1 MPDFITL
8 DALVRD
14 TGQRLPKK
22 TAVIDGERQIDYAA
36 FDDLIDRVAA
46 SLQASGLKP
55 QDAISICAL
64 SSIEYAA
71 TFLGALRAGIAV
83 APLAPSSTPVD
94 FSAMVKDA
102 AAKIL
107 FMDDSTAASMAS
119 ATVDPAIQRVALD
132 GGKAG
137 KPFAEWLSPE
147 GVKPAPVTIDPEWV
161 FNIIYSSGTTGTPK
175 GIVHTHW
182 MRWRQYGQLDPLGYG
197 PDAVTVLSTPLYS
210 NTTLV
215 CFNPTFAGG
224 GTVVLMKKFDARGF
238 LELSAKHRATHA
250 MLVPVQ
256 YRRIMSIP
264 DFDSFDLSSFVM
276 KFSTSAPFAAAL
288 KADIL
293 KRWPGGLTEY
303 YGMTEGGG
311 TCVLL
316 AHEHP
321 DKLHTVGQPAPDH
334 DIRLIDEDGNFV
346 AAGEI
351 GEVVGHSPTIMQG
364 YLNQPAKT
372 AETFWHDATGKRYVR
387 TGDVGCFD
395 EDGFLTLMD
404 RKKDMIISGG
414 FNIYPSD
421 LEAVLVGHDDVVEAA
436 VVAMPSEEWGE
447 TPVAFVVLKAGATI
461 NAPAL
466 KAWTNERVGKFQR
479 LNDVVLV
486 DTLPRSAIG
495 KVLKRELRDRRLAA
509 GLPS

>member
-1 MPDFITL
+1 LPDFITL
-8 DALVRD
+8 DALVRNTAKASPD
-14 TGQRLPKK
+14 RI
-22 TAVIDGERQIDYAA
+22 AVIDGLRQLSYAQLDA
-36 FDDLIDRVAA
+36 LIDRVAA
-46 SLQASGLKP
+46 ALQANNVQP
-55 QDAISICAL
+55 CDAIAICAL
-64 SSIEYAA
+64 SSLEYVAV
-71 TFLGALRAGIAV
+71 FLGALRAGVAV

-94 FSAMVKDA
+94 FAAMVKDA

-107 FMDDSTAASMAS
+107 FMDDTTAAAMAS
-119 ATVDPAIQRVALD
+119 ATIDPAIARVALD
-132 GGKAG
+132 GSAAG
-137 KPFAEWLSPE
+137 QSFSAWSASDA
-147 GVKPAPVTIDPEWV
+147 KPAPVTVDPDWV

-175 GIVHTHW
+175 GIVHTHH

-197 PDAVTVLSTPLYS
+197 PDAITVLSTPLYS

-238 LELSAKHRATHA
+238 LELAAKHRATHA

-256 YRRIMSIP
+256 YRRIMALP

-276 KFSTSAPFAAAL
+276 KFSTSAPFGAPL

-293 KRWPGGLTEY
+293 KRWPGGLIEY

-311 TCVLL
+311 SCALL

-321 DKLHTVGQPAPDH
+321 DKLHTVGQPMPDH
-334 DIRLIDEDGNFV
+334 EIRLIDENGAFV

-351 GEVVGHSPTIMQG
+351 GEIVGHSPTIMKE

-372 AETFWHDATGKRYVR
+372 AETFWHDASGKRYVR
-387 TGDVGCFD
+387 TGDVGRFD

-421 LEAVLVGHDDVVEAA
+421 LEAVLVAHDDVVEAA

-447 TPVAFVVLKAGATI
+447 TPVAFVVLRPGAAVDAAT
-461 NAPAL
+461 L
-466 KAWTNERVGKFQR
+466 KAWTNSRVGKFQR

-486 DTLPRSAIG
+486 DSLPRSAIG
-495 KVLKRELRDRRLAA
+495 KVLKRELRDQKLAMGA
-509 GLPS
+509 AT